1 MAGTKES
8 SERAIPV
15 FTVLKSGSLFK
26 NIFLLDDPSLI
37 PQPNLSKSDENGE
50 ILANRWVE
58 EEILI
63 VGRHPDC
70 NIVLEHPSISRFHLR
85 IHSKPAMK
93 KLWIVDLSSA
103 HGTWVSDRKIKA
115 QVRVELNEGDT
126 MRFGTSS
133 RVYRL
138 HWIPL
143 SRAFDAENP
152 FLSPVIEDPQ
162 TQTESI
168 QDAADDHEQEEEL
181 LCENQISFFEEHGQI
196 PSAPPMPENMDPFP
210 RDNGVDEETILEA
223 MMLYVKES
231 QSLSRKPVAS
241 ESVNSSCLPSEKEL
255 LESTVTKLDKER
267 EENSDGDIVQRELY
281 EREIDESPKRVS
293 EQEFNVASLWSRRG
307 KTNSLIRI
315 QTGRTT
321 EKNRTAKKDVE
332 ISPGKENDGEDGK
345 VARVL
350 FCELNREE
358 EMLTPD
364 KENFTLGRV
373 LGSSSMRKGKL
384 EEIKQQK
391 SAGLLSASEDEDELM
406 LASSEKENMS
416 PIVLRGTE
424 LKKRFELIPTKPT
437 SDCNQDHE
445 EGMLEFSDK
454 VNTPVVFHGSRLKK
468 SFGPKPMKLTIDYN
482 QDPED
487 RLLAFS
493 EKENLTPI
501 VLHGSKSKKPL
512 GSGGQATQEMENI
525 MSKRR
530 IGRLPFQS
538 LISNSPSRSKSEAPV
553 AAGSSISVNCSQTVE
568 NGHSSSS
575 FSMPKRSAGD
585 AYKVWNMVVD
595 TDCLLNKESRR
606 SIQLLQGLKGTCLII
621 PRMVIRELD
630 CLKRRSTLFRRDTEV
645 SLLLQ
650 WIEDCMVTTNWWIHV
665 QNSEEDIPVVPTPP
679 ASPRLRTRE
688 GSAGVLASSMPFST
702 YGSLMEIVSPTAED
716 HILDTA
722 LIFKRIKRNQHLL
735 LLTNSVSLKIKAMAE
750 GLLCET
756 PEEFRESIVNPWS
769 ERFMWAEST
778 PRGATW
784 SCSDEA
790 VLKEIC
796 HSKKS
801 ARATE
806 PAKGLKLILLHNS
819 HYGQMNSVST

>member
-1 MAGTKES
+1 MAAMKES
-8 SERAIPV
+8 PERAIPV
-15 FTVLKSGSLFK
+15 FTVLKSGNLFK

-37 PQPNLSKSDENGE
+37 LEPNSSKSDENGE
-50 ILANRWVE
+50 VLANQRGE

-85 IHSKPAMK
+85 IHSKPSSK

-103 HGTWVSDRKIKA
+103 HGTWVSDRKIEA

-126 MRFGTSS
+126 MRFGTST

-152 FLSPVIEDPQ
+152 FFVFEDSK

-168 QDAADDHEQEEEL
+168 QDADDDEQDEEFQF
-181 LCENQISFFEEHGQI
+181 ENQISFFEEHGQF
-196 PSAPPMPENMDPFP
+196 PSAPPMPENMDPFTQ
-210 RDNGVDEETILEA
+210 DNEVDAEMLHEKENQSPSRRLNETDVLS
-223 MMLYVKES
+223 MMPE
-231 QSLSRKPVAS
+231 PVAS
-241 ESVNSSCLPSEKEL
+241 QSVNSSCLPDEKEL
-255 LESTVTKLDKER
+255 LESTVTKLDKES
-267 EENSDGDIVQRELY
+267 EDNSDGDFVQRELS
-281 EREIDESPKRVS
+281 EREIDKSPKRAS
-293 EQEFNVASLWSRRG
+293 EQELNMPILWSRRG

-315 QTGRTT
+315 QTSRTT
-321 EKNRTAKKDVE
+321 EKNRTAKKDVK
-332 ISPGKENDGEDGK
+332 ISLGKENDGEDGN

-358 EMLTPD
+358 EMFTPD
-364 KENFTLGRV
+364 KENFTPGRV
-373 LGSSSMRKGKL
+373 LGSSSMKKGKL

-391 SAGLLSASEDEDELM
+391 SAAASQDEDELIM
-406 LASSEKENMS
+406 LGSYSEKENMS
-416 PIVLRGTE
+416 PVVLRGTE
-424 LKKRFELIPTKPT
+424 PKKHSELKPTKPT

-445 EGMLEFSDK
+445 EGMLGFSDK
-454 VNTPVVFHGSRLKK
+454 ENTPLVFHGSRLKK
-468 SFGPKPMKLTIDYN
+468 SFGLKPMKLTIDCN
-482 QDPED
+482 QDPEEGM
-487 RLLAFS
+487 LAFS

-501 VLHGSKSKKPL
+501 VLRESKSTKPL
-512 GSGGQATQEMENI
+512 GSRGQVRQEMEMI

-530 IGRLPFQS
+530 VGRLPFQS
-538 LISNSPSRSKSEAPV
+538 LISNSPSKSKSEAPV

-568 NGHSSSS
+568 NGRSTSS
-575 FSMPKRSAGD
+575 FSMPKRSAVE

-606 SIQLLQGLKGTCLII
+606 SIQLLQGLKSTCLII

-630 CLKRRSTLFRRDTEV
+630 CLKRRSMLFRRDTVV
-645 SLLLQ
+645 SSVLQ
-650 WIEDCMVTTNWWIHV
+650 WIEECMVTTNWWIHV
-665 QNSEEDIPVVPTPP
+665 QNFEEDIPVAPTPP
-679 ASPRLRTRE
+679 ASPRLWTSE
-688 GSAGVLASSMPFST
+688 ESAGVVVGSMPFSN
-702 YGSLMEIVSPTAED
+702 YGSLQEIVSPTAED

-722 LIFKRIKRNQHLL
+722 LLFKRIKRNQRLI

-750 GLLCET
+750 GLICET

-790 VLKEIC
+790 VLKEMC
-796 HSKKS
+796 HSKRT

-819 HYGQMNSVST
+819 HYGQMR